1 MKDLAIKIIKEEL
14 ERRGIRV
21 EKIILFGSRA
31 RGDFKPDSD
40 WDFLVVLDRELDPR
54 QRREII
60 GEIKIKLAEQ
70 RIPNDLFIK
79 SISQVEE
86 QKSDVGWITY
96 YALKYGVEL

>member
-1 MKDLAIKIIKEEL
+1 MKDLAVKIIKAEL
-14 ERRGIRV
+14 EKRGIHL

-40 WDFLVVLDRELDPR
+40 WDFLVVVDREMDPR

-79 SISQVEE
+79 SISQVEA
-86 QKSDVGWITY
+86 QKKDVGWITY